1 METERPHRSN
11 SNSSSSTSEL
21 FVCFTSRLSSSSMK
35 LSSKSLLSPSRTS
48 RDPPPQISLSSSLSR
63 RLRSNGSIKGG
74 GQASPMFPATA
85 AVGGKR
91 RGCGFENPE
100 PSSPKVTCI
109 GQVRV
114 KTKKQGKKMRVTRSK
129 SKRRTTTTSE
139 ASFRRTSTEGGGQI
153 TNSSDLT
160 RQNSSSSATYLKQQ
174 HRNNQKWVHLPL
186 TICEA
191 LREFNCFF
199 PCRSSCI
206 RDKGDKGNHHHD
218 HHHHHHGGREGSS
231 CGAAFARWL
240 HLALQEGKEREIEVM
255 MGEEE
260 NEVEYYDHDDD
271 GGGGDF
277 GGRSHR
283 RHVFEDIDIDVVEG
297 KKEEK
302 EEEEE
307 EEKGRVS
314 ICIPPKNAL
323 LLMRCRS
330 DPVKMAAL
338 ANRFWDSPVHKDQHQ
353 HQDDEEE
360 EEEAEEEENNVDDD
374 VDKQEREHEQEDEME
389 EGEEVLMKT
398 EEERISISERD
409 TEAGFVN
416 IEEHTRASS
425 LMEQPKEEEEEEEE
439 EEEVAVQES
448 CEIESRTNAEFS
460 EEARESNNQHT
471 EEEGE
476 ETETEQIEVENEEEE
491 NHNQDGNFSC
501 VSTLEP
507 HPDPDKPEETSL
519 QEEKKQEN
527 DESSELYSIAET
539 LTAPQQNDEA
549 EPKTTTMPEPLTD
562 EEASTEEEQQ
572 QNVAAETPPPQMPEV
587 TPPAN
592 EASEPNNGLGS
603 EERKIGSNGEEKEA
617 ELEREKEETL
627 PECLLLMM
635 CEPKLSM
642 EVSKETWVCSTDFI
656 RWRPERP
663 AGKNSGAGRKVHAAV
678 EGRNSV
684 DKKATAAAPLPPVQP
699 GRSSCSFPAAPGLSM
714 AAMIEQKLAAGP
726 KSNAGYEPFVL
737 TRCKS
742 EPMRTTAK
750 LAADACFWKK
760 PHAPPPTLGVGAPA
774 GIGF

>member
-63 RLRSNGSIKGG
+63 RLRSNGSIKGE
-74 GQASPMFPATA
+74 
-85 AVGGKR
+85 KR

-374 VDKQEREHEQEDEME
+374 VDKQEREHEQEDEWR
-389 EGEEVLMKT
+389 K
-398 EEERISISERD
+398 
-409 TEAGFVN
+409 
-416 IEEHTRASS
+416 
-425 LMEQPKEEEEEEEE
+425 PKEEEEEEEE